1 MKYPDISKAVEQ
13 EILASYDKLYRLA
26 FSYVKNEQDAMDVVQ
41 ESVYKALK
49 RQRIQV
55 KELQMMCEEWT
66 PLEGFENLVFL
77 GMNGKPISKYIKTWL
92 WRIVINTA
100 VDATR
105 RQSRFVSDDQVQEEG
120 QEDRYEDTDI
130 MAALDTLEEKERKVI
145 MLKVFEEWTIREIA
159 DCLHENPNTVKS
171 MLYRGLKKLRGK
183 VEAEMV

>member
-13 EILASYDKLYRLA
+13 EILASYEKLYRLA

-41 ESVYKALK
+41 ESVYKAMK
-49 RQRIQV
+49 NASQI
-55 KELQMMCEEWT
+55 KE
-66 PLEGFENLVFL
+66 
-77 GMNGKPISKYIKTWL
+77 KKYIKTWL

-105 RQSRFVSDDQVQEEG
+105 RQSRFVSDDQIQEEG

>member
-26 FSYVKNEQDAMDVVQ
+26 FSYVKNEQDAMDVKNASQ
-41 ESVYKALK
+41 
-49 RQRIQV
+49 I
-55 KELQMMCEEWT
+55 KE
-66 PLEGFENLVFL
+66 
-77 GMNGKPISKYIKTWL
+77 KKYIKTWL

-159 DCLHENPNTVKS
+159 DCLHQNPNTVKS